1 MIDTLRELMLD
12 GTIRMVPQLLS
23 TLLLA
28 SVLSERT
35 QWWDGEGPIPDEVI
49 DRMAR
54 ELDIGRWMMRF
65 ALYGDEAVV
74 DHRFAK
80 IKEAFER
87 IPGADVY
94 GAKCAPED
102 IPQPRAPGRARAGR
116 RAEPR
121 PEQDD
126 RLVRR
131 RGGRPHRLLAGRAAD
146 RPRRARAARP
156 AARA

>member
-12 GTIRMVPQLLS
+12 DTIRMVPQVLS
-23 TLLLA
+23 APLLA

-35 QWWDGEGPIPDEVI
+35 QWWEGEGPIPDAEI

-54 ELDIGRWMMRF
+54 ELEIGRWTMRF

-94 GAKCAPED
+94 GAEVRARGHPAA
-102 IPQPRAPGRARAGR
+102 RAPGRARPGR
-116 RAEPR
+116 RAQPR
-121 PEQDD
+121 PEPDD

-131 RGGRPHRLLAGRAAD
+131 RGGRPHRLLAGGAAD
-146 RPRRARAARP
+146 RARTRSRCATCCAG
-156 AARA
+156 